1 MKILGLVGGTT
12 WLSTIDYYRYINKGI
27 NEKLGGVNF
36 AECMIYSLNFA
47 DIHRNN
53 EARDWECN
61 YLLVLNACEKLISG
75 GAEGIV
81 LCANTMHLLAGRISE
96 NINVPIIH
104 IAEATA
110 NEIRKKDINIIALLG
125 TKFTMEEDFF
135 KLKLAEKGIG
145 TIIPDE
151 DDRNFIHDSIFN
163 ELAKDIINPD
173 TKKRYISIID
183 KLISKGAEGVILGC
197 TEIPLLIKQEDVSIP
212 AFDTTLIHSKA
223 AVEFAL
229 S

>member
-1 MKILGLVGGTT
+1 MKTLGLVGGTT
-12 WLSTIDYYRYINKGI
+12 WLSTIDYYRYINRGI
-27 NEKLGGVNF
+27 NERLGGVNS

-47 DIHRNN
+47 DVHTNN
-53 EARDWECN
+53 EKRDWDGN
-61 YLLVLNACEKLISG
+61 FKLVLNACEKLISG
-75 GAEGIV
+75 GAEAIV
-81 LCANTMHLLAGRISE
+81 LCANTMHLLADRISE
-96 NINVPIIH
+96 RINVPIIH

-110 NEIRKKDINIIALLG
+110 DEIRKKDINIIALLG

-135 KLKLAEKGIG
+135 KLKLAEKGIE

-151 DDRNFIHDSIFN
+151 ADRNFIHESIFN

-173 TKKRYISIID
+173 TKKRYLSIID
-183 KLISKGAEGVILGC
+183 KLVSKGAEGVILGC
-197 TEIPLLIKQEDVSIP
+197 TEIPLLIKQDDVSIP

>member
-47 DIHRNN
+47 DVHTNN
-53 EARDWECN
+53 EKRDWDGN
-61 YLLVLNACEKLISG
+61 FRLVMNACEKLISG

-81 LCANTMHLLAGRISE
+81 LCANTMHLLADRISE
-96 NINVPIIH
+96 KITIPIIH

-110 NEIRKKDINIIALLG
+110 DEIRKKDINTIALLG

-135 KLKLAEKGIG
+135 KLKLAEKGIEM
-145 TIIPDE
+145 IIPDE
-151 DDRNFIHDSIFN
+151 EDRNFIHDSIFN

-173 TKKRYISIID
+173 TKKRYLSIID
-183 KLISKGAEGVILGC
+183 KLTAKGAEGVILGC

-223 AVEFAL
+223 AVEFDL

>member
-12 WLSTIDYYRYINKGI
+12 WHSTIDYYRYINNGI
-27 NEKLGGVNF
+27 NERLGGVNS
-36 AECMIYSLNFA
+36 AECILYSVNFA

-53 EARDWECN
+53 EARDWDCN
-61 YLLVLNACEKLISG
+61 FKLVLNACEKLISG

-81 LCANTMHLLAGRISE
+81 LCANTMHLLADRITAK
-96 NINVPIIH
+96 INVPIIH

-110 NEIRKKDINIIALLG
+110 DEIRKKDIKIIALLG

-135 KLKLAEKGIG
+135 KLKLAEKGIE
-145 TIIPDE
+145 TIIPGDA
-151 DDRNFIHDSIFN
+151 DRGFIHDSIFN

-183 KLISKGAEGVILGC
+183 KLASKGAGGVILGC

-212 AFDTTLIHSKA
+212 AFDTTLIHSNA

>member
-1 MKILGLVGGTT
+1 M
-12 WLSTIDYYRYINKGI
+12 
-27 NEKLGGVNF
+27 
-36 AECMIYSLNFA
+36 
-47 DIHRNN
+47 
-53 EARDWECN
+53 
-61 YLLVLNACEKLISG
+61 NACEKLISG

-81 LCANTMHLLAGRISE
+81 LCANTMHLLADRISE
-96 NINVPIIH
+96 KITIPIIH

-110 NEIRKKDINIIALLG
+110 DEIRKKDINTIALLG

-135 KLKLAEKGIG
+135 KLKLAEKGIE

-151 DDRNFIHDSIFN
+151 ADRNFIHNSIFN

-183 KLISKGAEGVILGC
+183 KLVSTGAEGVILGC